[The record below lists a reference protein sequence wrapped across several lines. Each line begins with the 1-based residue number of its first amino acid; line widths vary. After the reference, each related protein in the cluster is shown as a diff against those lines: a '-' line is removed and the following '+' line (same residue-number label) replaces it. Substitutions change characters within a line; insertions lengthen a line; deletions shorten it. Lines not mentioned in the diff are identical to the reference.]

1 MAGTTSSPNKL
12 KNQRPIFEKFL
23 PYLLFIFAGY
33 CIADIAILSYRDL
46 MLPTQ
51 PPPARPKKPA
61 GSEMTSRGAFNTIVT
76 RNMFSSDGIIPDQ
89 LVAAGAK
96 EEKQEDA
103 APVPSS
109 LPIGLMG
116 TIVHSNPSKSIA
128 NIQLKAKNMTLSY
141 SVGREI
147 ENFAKLERVERS
159 KIIIRNLNNNRLEY
173 VEMKLDGGKITF
185 GASKAATPEMKTDV
199 VQAAP
204 NKFEIK
210 RADVLKYTND
220 MASVLQQ
227 AAMAPRRGANGEI
240 ECFKFLSIQP
250 GSIYT
255 QLGFQNGDCL
265 KAVNGEKIDSPA
277 KAMEMY
283 NALKQSDSINL
294 SFERDGKDTDNGYT
308 IK

>member
-1 MAGTTSSPNKL
+1 MANQPKI
-12 KNQRPIFEKFL
+12 QRPLFEKFL
-23 PYLLFIFAGY
+23 PYLLFIFIGY
-33 CIADIAILSYRDL
+33 CIADVAILNYRDL

-51 PPPARPKKPA
+51 PPPARPKKSSS
-61 GSEMTSRGAFNTIVT
+61 GDLVSRGAYNTLIS

-89 LVAAGAK
+89 LVAAGDK
-96 EEKQEDA
+96 KTDQVRPEDL
-103 APVPSS
+103 APVQSS
-109 LPIGLMG
+109 LPIGLIG
-116 TIVHSNPSKSIA
+116 TIVHSNPAKSIA
-128 NIQLKAKNMTLSY
+128 NIQLKAKNTTLAY

-147 ENFAKLERVERS
+147 ENFAKLERVERA
-159 KIIIRNLNNNRLEY
+159 KIIIRNLNNNRLEF
-173 VEMKLDGGKITF
+173 VEMKVDGGKISF
-185 GASKAATPEMKTDV
+185 GAQKPIAAEIKADV
-199 VQAAP
+199 AAIAP

-265 KAVNGEKIDSPA
+265 KGVNGEKIDSPA

-283 NALKQSDSINL
+283 NALKQSNSINL
-294 SFERDGKDTDNGYT
+294 SFERDGKDQENGYN

>member
-1 MAGTTSSPNKL
+1 MAGSPNKS
-12 KNQRPIFEKFL
+12 KIQRPIFEKFL

-51 PPPARPKKPA
+51 PPPARPKKSA
-61 GSEMTSRGAFNTIVT
+61 GNEMANRGAYNTVIN

-89 LVAAGAK
+89 LVAAG
-96 EEKQEDA
+96 EKKQERPEDA
-103 APVPSS
+103 APVQSS

-116 TIVHSNPSKSIA
+116 TIVHSNPAKSIA
-128 NIQLKAKNMTLSY
+128 TIQLKAKNQTLPY

-147 ENFAKLERVERS
+147 ENFAKLEKVERT
-159 KIIIRNLNNNRLEY
+159 KIIIRNLNNNRLEF
-173 VEMKLDGGKITF
+173 VEMKIDGGKISF
-185 GASKAATPEMKTDV
+185 GASKPAAPAASNDV

-204 NKFEIK
+204 NKFEIN

-255 QLGFQNGDCL
+255 RLGFQNGDCL

-283 NALKQSDSINL
+283 NALKQSNSINL
-294 SFERDGKDTDNGYT
+294 SFERDGKDTENGYN